1 MNPFI
6 CEPHG
11 NPVRPSEPFTPDQCW
26 ICWMQHRL
34 PGPILPSSARSLPC
48 RYEGA
53 VVEFCAGCSP
63 EAGEF
68 RHVRDCDKWE
78 RATRRPVSPAVRACS
93 TCADYDPGKV
103 VEFHLSAGGIGD
115 AVSGL
120 YTACGLADAG
130 YAVTHYT
137 RHREWLAGVAH
148 PNLTLV
154 DFAEIGVDANRYY
167 EDQLRSA
174 ALRMSESRTQWYAD
188 NIARDL
194 GLPKF
199 APSRPKIVA
208 KPAPVLERG
217 YVLLSP
223 FSSHGA
229 REWPQ
234 DRWTELAVRLADSGK
249 RVIACGGPGDET
261 RLRDAFGRA
270 PVAFW
275 WGMPAVW
282 MLSAI
287 GHADSFFGND
297 SGMAHIAG
305 LLGTPSRIFITHL
318 PASFVFADAPSIRG
332 ITPDGWACLGCGWQ
346 RDRGFRDEC
355 SYSCPALLSIGA
367 EAVVGAP
374 AKSIDAAVG
383 ERTLVSE
390 DRRAVIRDCVL
401 ATNSLAGDVA
411 ELGVYR
417 GGTAKLIGHHAP
429 GAKLHLF
436 DTFTGIP
443 FDDAEPGGHRAG
455 DFPSDAEDVRDY
467 LDNPN
472 AVFHIGIFPDTAP
485 ADDSR
490 FRFVHLDG
498 DTGQTTAAALD
509 YFSPRMVP
517 GGIIVLDDYGWHMCP
532 GVARALHERFAPER
546 IESRASYQA
555 VVRH

>member
-1 MNPFI
+1 MNAFT
-6 CEPHG
+6 CGPHG
-11 NPVRPSEPFTPDQCW
+11 NPVRPSEPFTEDQCW
-26 ICWMQHRL
+26 VCWTQHRT
-34 PGPILPSSARSLPC
+34 PTPTRPSSARTLPC
-48 RYEGA
+48 THEGA
-53 VVEFCAGCSP
+53 VLEFCTSCSP
-63 EAGEF
+63 EAGEL

-78 RATRRPVSPAVRACS
+78 RATRRHVSDAVRSCS
-93 TCADYDPGKV
+93 NCADYDPGKAA
-103 VEFHLSAGGIGD
+103 EFHLSAGGIGD
-115 AVSGL
+115 AVCGL

-130 YAVTHYT
+130 YETTYYT
-137 RHREWLAGVAH
+137 RHREWLAGAEH
-148 PNLTLV
+148 PNLKLAE
-154 DFAEIGVDANRYY
+154 FAESGVDGNRYY

-174 ALRMSESRTQWYAD
+174 ALRMCQSRTQWYAD

-208 KPAPVLERG
+208 KPPPVCGPG
-217 YVLLSP
+217 YVVLSP
-223 FSSHGA
+223 FSSHDA
-229 REWPQ
+229 REWPV
-234 DRWTELAVRLADSGK
+234 DRWTELAVRLVDSGK
-249 RVIACGGPGDET
+249 RVIACGGPGDER

-270 PVAFW
+270 PVELR
-275 WGMPAVW
+275 WGMAPAW

-297 SGMAHIAG
+297 SGMTHIAG
-305 LLGTPSRIFITHL
+305 LLGTPARVLMTHL
-318 PASFVFADAPSIRG
+318 PASFVFADAPSIG
-332 ITPDGWACLGCGWQ
+332 GVSPAGWTCLGCGWQ

-355 SYSCPALLSIGA
+355 SNSCSALLSIGA
-367 EAVVGAP
+367 DAVVGAP
-374 AKSIDAAVG
+374 PKSIDAMIG

-390 DRRAVIRDCVL
+390 DRRAVLRDCVL

-429 GAKLHLF
+429 KAKLHLF

-455 DFPSDAEDVRDY
+455 DFPSDAEDVRVY

-472 AVFHIGIFPDTAP
+472 AVFHIGIFPDSAP
-485 ADDSR
+485 VEGAR

-509 YFSPRMVP
+509 YFGPRMVP
-517 GGIIVLDDYGWHMCP
+517 GGIIVCDDYGWPMCP

-546 IESRASYQA
+546 IEIRAPYQA
-555 VVRH
+555 IVRH